1 MRGQESAME
10 ERRVRVNRQWRPTL
24 VGADQWNSI
33 KMQMDFVPRRREQC
47 ETRRPLGRGAFQFL
61 RSVFVLFC
69 LVFFFFFGFFFCCR
83 SSGDDFDFQRRLMV
97 KADRYR
103 VAFFV
108 VVFCFV
114 FFFGTK
120 RGSQRARGRKKETKW
135 KRKKERKVSIRVV
148 HPSGTALATASN
160 GLIRSPIDRSW
171 RYGIIANTIIPC

>member
-69 LVFFFFFGFFFCCR
+69 LVLVFFFGFFF
-83 SSGDDFDFQRRLMV
+83 V
-97 KADRYR
+97 ADRPETISISNGASWSKR
-103 VAFFV
+103 IVTEWHFLLSFFV
-108 VVFCFV
+108 S
-114 FFFGTK
+114 FFFFWNK
-120 RGSQRARGRKKETKW
+120 ERQPESQ
-135 KRKKERKVSIRVV
+135 RKKERKKVRKKERKKGLDPSGPSIRD
-148 HPSGTALATASN
+148 GTGN
-160 GLIRSPIDRSW
+160 GIKRFDSVSYRSILEIWYYR
-171 RYGIIANTIIPC
+171 

>member
-69 LVFFFFFGFFFCCR
+69 LVLVFFFGFFF
-83 SSGDDFDFQRRLMV
+83 V
-97 KADRYR
+97 ADRPETISISNGASWSKR
-103 VAFFV
+103 IVTEWHFLLSFFV
-108 VVFCFV
+108 S
-114 FFFGTK
+114 FFFLE
-120 RGSQRARGRKKETKW
+120 QREAAREPEEERKKESEKE
-135 KRKKERKVSIRVV
+135 RKKERSRSEWSIHQGRHWQRHQTV
-148 HPSGTALATASN
+148 
-160 GLIRSPIDRSW
+160 
-171 RYGIIANTIIPC
+171 

>member
-69 LVFFFFFGFFFCCR
+69 LVFVFFFWFFFLLPIVRRRFRFPTAPHGQSGSLPSGIFCCR
-83 SSGDDFDFQRRLMV
+83 FLFR
-97 KADRYR
+97 
-103 VAFFV
+103 
-108 VVFCFV
+108 
-114 FFFGTK
+114 FFFWNK
-120 RGSQRARGRKKETKW
+120 ERQPESQ
-135 KRKKERKVSIRVV
+135 RKKERNKVKKKERKKGLDPSGPSIRD
-148 HPSGTALATASN
+148 GTGN
-160 GLIRSPIDRSW
+160 GIKRFDSVSYRSILEIWYYR
-171 RYGIIANTIIPC
+171 